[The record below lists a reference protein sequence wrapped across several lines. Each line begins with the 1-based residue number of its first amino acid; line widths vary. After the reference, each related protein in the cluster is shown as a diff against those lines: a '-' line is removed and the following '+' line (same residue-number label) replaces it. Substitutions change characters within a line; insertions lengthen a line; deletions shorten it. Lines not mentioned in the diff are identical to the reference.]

1 MMDQEPEL
9 KEGTAMGMRESQ
21 ECNSLPRRK
30 VGRYLDFK
38 SYVLTLNKGLSSQ
51 GYGFSSGHVWM

>member
-38 SYVLTLNKGLSSQ
+38 SYVLTCLVLKVMASSTDTPK
-51 GYGFSSGHVWM
+51 